1 LDWTVNLSWAL
12 ESINPSI
19 AIQGN
24 LDPASLIPKHNP
36 FLRENV
42 ESILK
47 KMKDRKFIFNV
58 GHGLTPESRIDS
70 VKQVIEIIKEFEI

>member
-1 LDWTVNLSWAL
+1 MDWTVNLSWAL

-24 LDPASLIPKHNP
+24 LDPASLIPEYNP
-36 FLRENV
+36 FLRKNV
-42 ESILK
+42 ETILT

-58 GHGLTPESRIDS
+58 GHGLTPECRIEN
-70 VKQVIEIIKEFEI
+70 VKQVIEIVNDFEI